1 MANTTPLS
9 APPSAEANNPKN
21 PSAEQLILDLRDP
34 NLREDALISLSK
46 KRERFEDLA
55 LLLWNSSCTITV
67 LLQEIISIYRYLYPP
82 ILSASDSNRV
92 CNALALF
99 QCVASDPRTKT
110 SFLNASI
117 LLYFYPFL
125 LTTSKARPFEYLRLT
140 TLGVIG
146 ALVKLDDSEVVRF
159 LLQTQVVP
167 LCLHS
172 MEIGSELSKTVSTFI
187 VQKLLL
193 DDLGLQYICTTAQRF
208 VAVCQILSSMVT
220 PLAEQP
226 STRLLKH
233 IIRCYL
239 RLSEHPRASII
250 LNNYLPDMLKDGT
263 IDERLRDDP
272 GTRKCLHL
280 LLHNVSAAVRANQQG
295 RI

>member
-172 MEIGSELSKTVSTFI
+172 MEIGSELSKTVGRLH
-187 VQKLLL
+187 VQRLVYQKEKVYKFLY
-193 DDLGLQYICTTAQRF
+193 GLEK
-208 VAVCQILSSMVT
+208 S
-220 PLAEQP
+220 
-226 STRLLKH
+226 
-233 IIRCYL
+233 
-239 RLSEHPRASII
+239 RASII